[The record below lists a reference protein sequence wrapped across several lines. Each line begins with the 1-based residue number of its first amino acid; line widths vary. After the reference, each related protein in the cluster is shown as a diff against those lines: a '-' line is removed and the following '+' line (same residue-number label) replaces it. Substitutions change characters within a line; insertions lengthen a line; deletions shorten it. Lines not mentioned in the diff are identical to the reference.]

1 MKIKLLFNYKNLN
14 QKLHQIKL
22 LQTLFALSLK
32 EAKYAVDCGELILQE
47 CDKNLVE
54 IIRSNSDAN
63 IEVVILSSQETE
75 KAFQLTIYSRLQNL
89 FPQDKSECVLISK
102 EEYNLLTKYKGLYLD
117 IIGTLNNVVK
127 QFSNS

>member
-47 CDKNLVE
+47 GVY
-54 IIRSNSDAN
+54 
-63 IEVVILSSQETE
+63 T
-75 KAFQLTIYSRLQNL
+75 
-89 FPQDKSECVLISK
+89 VL
-102 EEYNLLTKYKGLYLD
+102 
-117 IIGTLNNVVK
+117 
-127 QFSNS
+127 